1 MICGDVIRNIRS
13 GGHLLKVGK
22 IVFILLHGFE
32 YLLDGVADQQNEV
45 SQQKWPKDVDF
56 VQYLNRITYK
66 T

>member
-1 MICGDVIRNIRS
+1 M
-13 GGHLLKVGK
+13 KVGK